1 MQMMIER
8 PAAQLNIDERGEGE
22 VRGGERSKG
31 TMCFVGTCTFNW
43 YGGGYSGWYITANHC
58 SRYSGT

>member
-1 MQMMIER
+1 MELMLMMIER

-31 TMCFVGTCTFNW
+31 TMCFVGT
-43 YGGGYSGWYITANHC
+43 
-58 SRYSGT
+58 GT